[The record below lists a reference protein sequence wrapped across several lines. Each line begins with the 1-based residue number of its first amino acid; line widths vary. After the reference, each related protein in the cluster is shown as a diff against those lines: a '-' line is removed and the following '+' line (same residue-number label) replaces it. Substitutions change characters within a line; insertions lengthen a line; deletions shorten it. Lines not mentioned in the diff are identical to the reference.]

1 MQDCG
6 RLWAND
12 TVVAAANASA
22 SVTTS
27 FAKHDVMAISE

>member
-12 TVVAAANASA
+12 TVVAAASASA

-27 FAKHDVMAISE
+27 FTKRDVMAISE